1 MDDISG
7 DVYTLLYVACALA
20 GTFFLTT
27 ILTCLFAGQ
36 NICLKKCNSPNTESE
51 REYIDNVIMPARVN
65 QPDSVNKPVP
75 QNQQVPEDQQVPPNP
90 PNSLPV
96 PTLPP
101 VTETAGEEEPVYCNS
116 ELSKF

>member
-1 MDDISG
+1 MVRKDDM
-7 DVYTLLYVACALA
+7 A

-27 ILTCLFAGQ
+27 LLTCLFARR
-36 NICLKKCNSPNTESE
+36 NICLKKCISSSTESE
-51 REYIDNVIMPARVN
+51 HEYIDNVIMPARVN

-90 PNSLPV
+90 PNRPV

-101 VTETAGEEEPVYCNS
+101 VTESSSKEEPIYCNS